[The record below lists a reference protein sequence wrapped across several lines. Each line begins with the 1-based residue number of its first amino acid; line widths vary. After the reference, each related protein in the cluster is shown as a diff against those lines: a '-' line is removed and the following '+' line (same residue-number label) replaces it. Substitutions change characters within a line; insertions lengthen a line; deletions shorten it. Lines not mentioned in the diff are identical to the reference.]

1 MIKNPSVNAGDVRD
15 MGLIPGSA
23 RSPGEENG
31 NPLQYFTWEIPWI
44 EAVVG
49 YSPWVTSSLT
59 QLSMHVHRHST
70 SLDAVTPTC
79 VASVMRN
86 LAQIVTLFTVPN

>member
-1 MIKNPSVNAGDVRD
+1 MVKNLLASAGATGDL
-15 MGLIPGSA
+15 GLIPGLG

-49 YSPWVTSSLT
+49 YSPWVTSSPT
-59 QLSMHVHRHST
+59 QLSMHVHRHSA